1 LFEGVLTLKAL
12 IMLVRV
18 LGLASI
24 VLGALV
30 WAQHMQLL
38 AAHIGIG
45 FLISIAVFILAVVAF
60 TKKAVV
66 PGSLGLVFALLLPV
80 IGFMQLPVTFHS
92 LRLIQVLHIMLAL
105 CVIGVAERL
114 YSAIRTAS

>member
-1 LFEGVLTLKAL
+1 MKAL

-30 WAQHMQLL
+30 WAEHMQLL

-45 FLISIAVFILAVVAF
+45 FLVSIAVFILSVVAL
-60 TKKAVV
+60 TKKVVV
-66 PGSLGLVFALLLPV
+66 PGSLGIIFSLLLPV

-105 CVIGVAERL
+105 CIIGVAERL

>member
-1 LFEGVLTLKAL
+1 
-12 IMLVRV
+12 MLVRV

-30 WAQHMQLL
+30 WAEHMQLL

-45 FLISIAVFILAVVAF
+45 FLVSIAVFILSVVAL

-66 PGSLGLVFALLLPV
+66 PGSLGIIFSLLLPV

-105 CVIGVAERL
+105 CIIGLAERL
-114 YSAIRTAS
+114 YSSIRIAS